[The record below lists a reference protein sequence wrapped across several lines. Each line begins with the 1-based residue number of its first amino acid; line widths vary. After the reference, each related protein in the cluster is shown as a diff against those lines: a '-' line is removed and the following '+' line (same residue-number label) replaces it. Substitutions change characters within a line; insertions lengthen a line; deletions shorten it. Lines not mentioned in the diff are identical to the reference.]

1 MAETTKKDGGINGV
15 LVLGG
20 GVNAEHWMKE
30 IKKKHEAPDRYGKS
44 NKVEFDITDEYI
56 GYQVV

>member
-1 MAETTKKDGGINGV
+1 MAEQTKKDGGINGV

-20 GVNAEHWMKE
+20 GVNAEHWMESTKA
-30 IKKKHEAPDRYGKS
+30 KYEAPDRYGKS